1 MAVAA
6 LVLLAFAASA
16 QAAVFPARPDA
27 AGAPLTRDAIVFD
40 TSAGGIHVVNAD
52 GTGYRNIVPGIGPR
66 RPQWS
71 PDGGRIVYE
80 LTRDPQGYAR
90 PSNKIIIANP
100 DGSGR
105 RVIARG
111 FSPAWS
117 ADGREIYIHRNIDYQ
132 PNGLPLFAV
141 EVATRKVRA
150 LGFAGT
156 TSRSA
161 DGTMMVKGGGEIPVH
176 PYADNL
182 YTILRASD
190 GSVVKVVG
198 VRRRP
203 FGYGPSWS
211 RTGYFLYACGG
222 LRGRGASDICTF
234 NPRTGDQGALPGPA
248 GVAEYEAVFAP
259 RGTRFAA
266 SGTDGLYVMDL
277 RSKRVTW
284 LWRNPAAGERNS
296 HAVFSPH
303 WRPAGG

>member
-1 MAVAA
+1 M
-6 LVLLAFAASA
+6 
-16 QAAVFPARPDA
+16 FPARPDA

-71 PDGGRIVYE
+71 PDGLRIVYE
-80 LTRDPQGYAR
+80 LTRDDRGSSR
-90 PSNKIIIANP
+90 PGNKIVVVNP

-105 RVIARG
+105 RVIGRG
-111 FSPAWS
+111 FHPAWS
-117 ADGREIYIHRNIDYQ
+117 ADGREIYVHRNFDYQ
-132 PNGLPLFAV
+132 PTGLPLFALQ
-141 EVATRKVRA
+141 VATGKVRA
-150 LGFAGT
+150 LGFAGPT
-156 TSRSA
+156 LRSR
-161 DGTMMVKGGGEIPVH
+161 DGTLMVSGGGQSETH

-182 YTILRASD
+182 YTVSSAAD

-198 VRRRP
+198 VSRRP
-203 FGYGPSWS
+203 AFGMRNTWS
-211 RTGYFLYACGG
+211 PTGYFLYSCSGR
-222 LRGRGASDICTF
+222 RGRGVSDICSY

-266 SGTDGLYVMDL
+266 SGSDGLYVMDL

-296 HAVFSPH
+296 HAVFGPH
-303 WRPAGG
+303 WRPSKR